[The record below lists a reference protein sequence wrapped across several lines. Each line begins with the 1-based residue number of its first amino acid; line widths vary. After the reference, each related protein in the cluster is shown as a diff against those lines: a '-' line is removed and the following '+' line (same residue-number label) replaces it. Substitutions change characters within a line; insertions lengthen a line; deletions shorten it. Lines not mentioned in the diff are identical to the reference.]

1 MANLKSKL
9 FNKLFRYGQRTIE
22 KKTLYYIGVPVRCIY
37 YFYSNCILGVDIK
50 LNTRIG
56 HGFTIYHAAHG
67 SVVSPTTVIGCNVS
81 LRQNTTI
88 GAKNFD
94 GAELSPIIEDDVII
108 GPNVCIIGPIKI
120 GKGAIIGA
128 GAVVV
133 KDVPPYGIVA
143 GNPAKVIKY
152 AFHVL

>member
-9 FNKLFRYGQRTIE
+9 FDKLFRYGQRTIE
-22 KKTLYYIGVPVRCIY
+22 KRALYYIGVPIRCMY
-37 YFYSNCILGVDIK
+37 YFYSNYILGVDIK

-56 HGFTIYHAAHG
+56 DGFTIYHSAHG
-67 SVVSPTTVIGCNVS
+67 SVVSPSTIIGCNVS

-94 GAELSPIIEDDVII
+94 GAELSPTIEDDVAI
-108 GPNVCIIGPIKI
+108 GPNVCIIGPIRI

-133 KDVPPYGIVA
+133 KDVPPLGVVV

-152 AFHVL
+152 T